1 MTAKEDCFEDAAKAY
16 EKATGKDLGLE
27 FQKPWRL
34 LENGTWER
42 TTNWWSA
49 LNSFFSGKAEQ
60 LRRPDLTIG
69 GKKVFDQKFTRAD
82 GTVDTWGT
90 RPGAGNGETQK
101 HDYNQINKQNSPN
114 MKNDDPKL
122 DPETCN
128 CKGRGAKSVEVP
140 VTVPGL
146 SPYGMPYVMPMPA
159 PGVPALP
166 AFPPLPAFPGFGPMP
181 IPALSSRAYKEA
193 ISDEADLGADRL
205 LALKV
210 RRFRWRH
217 GGPEDLGLIAEEVRE
232 TLPELYHD
240 EDGLTGLR
248 AADLP
253 FYLLQLVQAQQAQ
266 IAALTARLAAL
277 EGGGDD

>member
-1 MTAKEDCFEDAAKAY
+1 MTAKEDCFKDAAEAY
-16 EKATGKDLGLE
+16 QDATGKDLGLE

-69 GKKVFDQKFTRAD
+69 GQKVFDLKFTRAD

-90 RPGAGNGETQK
+90 RPGAGNGETQR
-101 HDYNQINKQNSPN
+101 HDYNQINKQNSPD

-128 CKGRGAKSVEVP
+128 CKGRGAKAVEVP
-140 VTVPGL
+140 VAVPGL
-146 SPYGMPYVMPMPA
+146 SPYGVPFIPLPA
-159 PGVPALP
+159 PGGMPLP
-166 AFPPLPAFPGFGPMP
+166 AMPGLPAFPGFGPMP
-181 IPALSSRAYKEA
+181 LPVPSSRAYKEE
-193 ISDEADLGADRL
+193 ISAEADLGAERL

-232 TLPELYHD
+232 TLPELFHD
-240 EDGLTGLR
+240 SEGVTGLR

-253 FYLLQLVQAQQAQ
+253 FYLLQLLQGQQAQ

-277 EGGGDD
+277 EGRADD

>member
-16 EKATGKDLGLE
+16 EKATGKDLELE

-69 GKKVFDQKFTRAD
+69 GKKVFDLKFTRAD

-90 RPGAGNGETQK
+90 RPGAGNGQTQK
-101 HDYNQINKQNSPN
+101 HDYNQINKQNSPD

-146 SPYGMPYVMPMPA
+146 SPYGMPYVMPLPA
-159 PGVPALP
+159 PGVGLPAL
-166 AFPPLPAFPGFGPMP
+166 PPLPAFPGFGPMP
-181 IPALSSRAYKEA
+181 LPVPSSRAYKEA

-240 EDGLTGLR
+240 KDGLTGLR

-266 IAALTARLAAL
+266 ITALTARLAAL

>member
-16 EKATGKDLGLE
+16 EKATGKDLELE

-69 GKKVFDQKFTRAD
+69 GKKVFDLKFTRSD

-90 RPGAGNGETQK
+90 RPGAGNGQTQK
-101 HDYNQINKQNSPN
+101 HDYNQINKQNSPD

-128 CKGRGAKSVEVP
+128 CKGRGAKAVEVP

-146 SPYGMPYVMPMPA
+146 SPEGMPFIMPLPA
-159 PGVPALP
+159 PGVGLPAL
-166 AFPPLPAFPGFGPMP
+166 PPLPAFPGFGPMP
-181 IPALSSRAYKEA
+181 LPVPSSRAYKEA

-217 GGPEDLGLIAEEVRE
+217 GGPEGLGLIAEEVRE
-232 TLPELYHD
+232 TLPELYH
-240 EDGLTGLR
+240 EGDGLTGLR

-277 EGGGDD
+277 EGGLDD